1 MDESPRTSAPDV
13 LIVDDTPANLQVLA
27 GMLKDQSFRVR
38 PVPSGK
44 LALRAARSEPPDL
57 ILLDIMMPERDGY
70 DVCAEIKRDPVLGDI
85 PVIFISA
92 LTDTV
97 DKVKAFGAGGVDYIT
112 KPFQFEEVQARVGV
126 HLRLRRLQLEL
137 QSRNRQLQESYN
149 RQRDLEAMRDSLTH
163 MIVHDLR
170 TPLTSVISGLETVIA
185 GGDLDELQSEMLDMA
200 LQGGNTLLGMINDL
214 LDVHKMESGVL
225 ELERAALD
233 PAQLAR
239 ACADQVENLAR
250 EKGLELL
257 LEVEDKVP
265 PVAGDEEKLRRS
277 LVNLLGNSIKF
288 TNRGSVKLTIHHDP
302 DHDAVAFSVV
312 DTGEGIPQDA
322 FERIFDKFG
331 QVQTRQAG
339 RKMSTGLGLT
349 FVKMVAEAHGGTV
362 GVESE
367 LGAGSVFTLNIPAE
381 GEMAA

>member
-1 MDESPRTSAPDV
+1 MDESPKTSAPDV

-27 GMLKDQSFRVR
+27 GMLKDQGFRVR
-38 PVPSGK
+38 PVPGGK

-57 ILLDIMMPERDGY
+57 ILLDIMMPEMDGY
-70 DVCAEIKRDPVLGDI
+70 DVCAELKRDPALSDV

-126 HLRLRRLQLEL
+126 HLRLRGLQLEL

-170 TPLTSVISGLETVIA
+170 TPLTSIISGLETVIA
-185 GGDLDELQSEMLDMA
+185 GGDLDELQGEMLDMA
-200 LQGGNTLLGMINDL
+200 LQGGNMLLSMINDL

-239 ACADQVENLAR
+239 ACAGQVENLAR

-257 LEVEDKVP
+257 LEVEEQVP
-265 PVAGDEEKLRRS
+265 PVAADEEKLRRS

-302 DHDAVAFSVV
+302 DHGAVRFSVV

-367 LGAGSVFTLNIPAE
+367 LGAGSVFTLDIPAE
-381 GEMAA
+381 GERAA